1 MLLHS
6 KRRDEEGHQRS
17 NLTWNQKLK
26 SKRKGDKLQKISLM
40 KSQMVQWKHTIKILK
55 VLFKSFVQINNFA
68 RMSASNA

>member
-17 NLTWNQKLK
+17 NLTWKQKLK